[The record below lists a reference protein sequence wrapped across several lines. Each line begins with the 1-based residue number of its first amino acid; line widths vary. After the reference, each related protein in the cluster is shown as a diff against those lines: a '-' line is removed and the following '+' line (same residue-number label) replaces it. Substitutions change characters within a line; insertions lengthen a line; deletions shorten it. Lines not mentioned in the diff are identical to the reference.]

1 MIDIIFVNWNAGKL
15 LQEAVSSIMD
25 YHNNL
30 VGKVIIVDNAS
41 TDTSLEQVEA
51 LSPLPFELKI
61 IRNHDNRGFGA
72 ACNQGAAECTSE
84 FILLLNPD
92 ARLYQDSLPTAYH
105 YLHDHSDVGVCG
117 IQLVEEGNVIQRTCA
132 RFPTPKMLIIHSL
145 GLNRLPFI
153 DAKSY
158 HMGDWDHQDT
168 REVDHVIG
176 AFYLIRR
183 SLFEQLKGFDEE
195 RFFVYLEDLDLS
207 YRVKQA
213 GYKIVYLTEAQA
225 FHEGGGTSSQVKA
238 TRLFYSLRSRML
250 YAFKHFSKPA
260 AWGVFLTTM
269 IWEPVI
275 RILFALLKGK
285 TSDAKN
291 TVAGYKMLWQHAT
304 DILQGKGK

>member
-1 MIDIIFVNWNAGKL
+1 MIDIIFVNWNAGNL
-15 LQEAVSSIMD
+15 LKEAVSSIVQ

-30 VGKVIIVDNAS
+30 VSKVIIVDNAS
-41 TDTSLEQVEA
+41 TDDSLARVEN
-51 LSPLPFELKI
+51 LSDLPFDLEI
-61 IRNHDNRGFGA
+61 IRNTVNNGFGA
-72 ACNQGAAECTSE
+72 ACNQGAEKCHAE

-92 ARLYQDSLPTAYH
+92 ARLYEDSLPTAYR
-105 YLHDHSDVGVCG
+105 YLQEHPDVGVCS

-132 RFPTPKMLIIHSL
+132 RFPTPKMLLVHST

-158 HMGDWDHQDT
+158 HMHDWDHQDT

-183 SLFEQLKGFDEE
+183 SLFEQLQGFDEE

-213 GYKIVYLTEAQA
+213 GYKIMYLTEAQA

-238 TRLFYSLRSRML
+238 TRLFYSLRSRMI
-250 YAFKHFSKPA
+250 YAFKHFSKSA
-260 AWGVFLTTM
+260 AWGVFLSTM
-269 IWEPVI
+269 FWEPVVRVI
-275 RILFALLKGK
+275 VALLKGS
-285 TSDAKN
+285 TADAKN
-291 TVAGYKMLWQHAT
+291 TVEGYKMLWSHSS
-304 DILQGKGK
+304 DIIKGKGR